1 MWQEERYQRIR
12 LLLSKMQR
20 VSTDRIMAD
29 LNVSRETV
37 RRDLVDLEAM
47 GELKRVHG
55 GAVQVG
61 DEAPIAER
69 AQTHVKAKLAIARAA
84 ARLVSGSQ
92 TLFIDAGTTTTL
104 LAEELAKLSGLTI
117 VTNSI
122 DVALKMRSS
131 DPGQAKNETILLGGM
146 IGSRAAATVGDG
158 TVAEI
163 FRYRAD
169 LALLSPVG
177 VDHVRGATNYDRM
190 ETEVARAM
198 VANAADVAILAD
210 FSKLGTNSR
219 IGFCEPARIGTLV
232 TDQKAESV
240 DSYKSLKKAIK
251 HIVLS

>member
-84 ARLVSGSQ
+84 ARLVTGSQ

-104 LAEELAKLSGLTI
+104 LAEELSKLSGLTI

-158 TVAEI
+158 TITEI

-198 VANAADVAILAD
+198 VTNAADVAILAD
-210 FSKLGTNSR
+210 FSKLGTTSR

-240 DSYKSLKKAIK
+240 DSYKNIRKAIGN
-251 HIVLS
+251 IVLS